1 MSHFLPWQEEVFVLD
16 KSDRYCLLSGLGYN
30 HLQREMFTALA
41 AGAALFVPSGAE
53 LKEPRQ
59 LARWLAQNEITVLH
73 MTPALGRL
81 LCTAGEKLPAARRIF
96 FGGDA
101 LTRSDLAAMRQC
113 APNARIVSF
122 YGATETQRAVG
133 YHEISPHDGD
143 DDQRAPNIP
152 IGKGAKDVQLLLLTA
167 HRQMAGVG
175 ELAELYIR
183 SPHLAA
189 GYLHDDE
196 LTAANFLANPFMP
209 SSADHGDRLYRSGEL
224 GRYNL
229 DGDVEWVGRGERR
242 ANIRGFRVELAE
254 VEAALR
260 RHPSVGQVA
269 VVAKAAPPL
278 DGASHDTS
286 EQRLVAYVEA
296 AVDQTIYGAELGDF
310 LMGQL
315 PHYMV
320 PAHFHLVQALPLG
333 PNGKVDYAKLAA
345 QDEMAELASN
355 SEAGFEAPRPGVE
368 ARLAEIFRQV
378 LGVARIG
385 RGDNFFHL
393 GGHSLLVAQAA
404 ARIRQAFGV
413 GLDLRALFEAPT
425 VEALAQR
432 VELLRGLPATAREE
446 IEL

>member
-1 MSHFLPWQEEVFVLD
+1 
-16 KSDRYCLLSGLGYN
+16 
-30 HLQREMFTALA
+30 
-41 AGAALFVPSGAE
+41 LFVPTGAE
-53 LKEPRQ
+53 LKEPRR
-59 LARWLAQNEITVLH
+59 LARWLRENEITVLH
-73 MTPALGRL
+73 LTPALGRL
-81 LCTAGEKLPAARRIF
+81 LCTAGEMLPAARRIF

-101 LTRSDLAAMRQC
+101 LMRSDVEAMRQC

-133 YHEISPHDGD
+133 YHEISRHDGD
-143 DDQRAPNIP
+143 DARCKRNIP

-167 HRQMAGVG
+167 HGQMAGVG
-175 ELAELYIR
+175 ELAELYIC

-209 SSADHGDRLYRSGEL
+209 SSAERSDRLYRSGEL

-229 DGDVEWVGRGERR
+229 DGDVEWVGRSERR

-254 VEAALR
+254 VEAALS

-269 VVAKAAPPL
+269 VVAKAAPAL
-278 DGASHDTS
+278 DGASSGTS
-286 EQRLVAYVEA
+286 DQCLVAYVEA
-296 AVDQTIYGAELGDF
+296 AADQTICGAELHDF

-320 PAHFHLVQALPLG
+320 PAHFHLLPALPLG

-345 QDEMAELASN
+345 QDEMAELASK
-355 SEAGFEAPRPGVE
+355 SEAGFEAPLPGIE
-368 ARLAEIFRQV
+368 FGLAEIFRQV
-378 LGVARIG
+378 LGVAHIG
-385 RGDNFFHL
+385 RRDNFFHL
-393 GGHSLLVAQAA
+393 GGHSLLAAQAA

-413 GLDLRALFEAPT
+413 GLDLRTLFEAPT

-432 VELLRGLPATAREE
+432 IEALRGSPAPEREE